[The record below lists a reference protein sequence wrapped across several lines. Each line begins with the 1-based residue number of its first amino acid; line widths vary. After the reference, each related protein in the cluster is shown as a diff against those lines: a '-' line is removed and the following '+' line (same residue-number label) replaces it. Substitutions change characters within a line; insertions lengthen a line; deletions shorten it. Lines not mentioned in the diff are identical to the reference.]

1 MGITCCYK
9 CDKRKPAC
17 HDTCPIYI
25 KEKREY
31 EASKRRYAS
40 EMGYTIK
47 NGDTKL
53 FVEKLG
59 LLIHNEEMRKEFSK
73 YAIKR
78 ADEFAIDTIMKKWN
92 NIFESLL

>member
-47 NGDTKL
+47 NGD
-53 FVEKLG
+53 FLG
-59 LLIHNEEMRKEFSK
+59 DEGQLKTFKYNDNKYRRNRK
-73 YAIKR
+73 
-78 ADEFAIDTIMKKWN
+78 KK
-92 NIFESLL
+92 